1 MNDYNNALC
10 EERHS
15 SIKEKFQT
23 VDKKLEVHDEQIND
37 MKEVVLELRDLNKRM
52 IDKQN
57 DNTAVKTSNRAL
69 WGVVIASFLTSAS
82 SIIVVLVK

>member
-1 MNDYNNALC
+1 MTDYNTALC

-15 SIKEKFQT
+15 TIKDKFQNI
-23 VDKKLEVHDEQIND
+23 DKKLDGHDEQISD
-37 MKEVVLELRDLNKRM
+37 MKEVIVEIKELNKRM

-69 WGVVIASFLTSAS
+69 WSVVIASFLTSAS
-82 SIIVVLVK
+82 SIIVAVLK